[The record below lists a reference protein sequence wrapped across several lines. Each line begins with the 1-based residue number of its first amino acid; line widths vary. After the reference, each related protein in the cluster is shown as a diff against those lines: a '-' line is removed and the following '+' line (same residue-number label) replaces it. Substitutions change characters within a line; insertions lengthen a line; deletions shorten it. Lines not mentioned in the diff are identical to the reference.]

1 MPGEPLLLR
10 DYDYELP
17 EELIAQTPVE
27 PRDASRLLVLDR
39 ASGQI
44 EHRVFG
50 EIGDYLAPGD
60 LLVVNDT
67 RVLPARLHGHRP
79 SGGEVEILLLA
90 RRAPGLWE
98 ALVRPGRRLRPGAEV
113 VLAASDGSRSE
124 SAVIEA
130 REPEGLALV
139 RLPAAVEED
148 LPAFGEMP
156 LPPYIHQR
164 LADPERYQTVYAE
177 HRGSAAAPTA
187 GLHFTPELL
196 ANLQRHGVELAR
208 LTLHVGIGTF
218 RPVKVEDA
226 RRHEMHAEWFH
237 VPPETLAAI
246 RRTKL
251 SGGRVVAV
259 GTTSCRTLESLDL
272 AAPVEQAQSGWTGLF
287 ITPGHRFQVVDE
299 LITNFHL
306 PRSTLLLLVSALA
319 GRETILAAYRE
330 AVRLRY
336 RFYSLGDAMLIR

>member
-1 MPGEPLLLR
+1 MPDEPLLLR
-10 DYDYELP
+10 DYDYDLP
-17 EELIAQTPVE
+17 EDLIAQTPVE

-39 ASGQI
+39 AGGRF
-44 EHRVFG
+44 EHRVFR

-67 RVLPARLHGHRP
+67 RVLPARLRGHRP

-90 RRAPGLWE
+90 RRSPGLWQ
-98 ALVRPGRRLRPGAEV
+98 ALVRPGRRLRAGAEV
-113 VLAASDGSRSE
+113 VLTTLDGSRSE
-124 SAVIEA
+124 VAVIAA

-139 RLPAAVEED
+139 RLPGPVEED
-148 LPAFGEMP
+148 LAAFGEMP

-187 GLHFTPELL
+187 GLHFTPALLGELRE
-196 ANLQRHGVELAR
+196 QGVGMAR

-226 RRHEMHAEWFH
+226 QQHEMHAEWYH
-237 VPPETLAAI
+237 VPAETLAAI
-246 RRTKL
+246 QRTKA
-251 SGGRVVAV
+251 SRGRIVAV
-259 GTTSCRTLESLDL
+259 GTTSCRTLESVDL
-272 AAPVEQAQSGWTGLF
+272 TAPVDEAQSGWTRLF
-287 ITPGHRFQVVDE
+287 ITPGHRFQVVDQ

-319 GRETILAAYRE
+319 SRETILAAYRE
-330 AVRLRY
+330 AVRRRY